1 MAFDEVCGGHG
12 KGGWGD
18 AGGVPEGQG
27 CYDVVLGE
35 QEGWEP
41 FGRHVLNI
49 LEHGIGNRA
58 SDLMLKVQGAE
69 DFPLKIKVGRSTYT
83 LRDKAEARKFALGM
97 LAVLEAKEIED
108 AADFV

>member
-1 MAFDEVCGGHG
+1 
-12 KGGWGD
+12 
-18 AGGVPEGQG
+18 
-27 CYDVVLGE
+27 
-35 QEGWEP
+35 
-41 FGRHVLNI
+41 
-49 LEHGIGNRA
+49 
-58 SDLMLKVQGAE
+58 MLKVQGAE